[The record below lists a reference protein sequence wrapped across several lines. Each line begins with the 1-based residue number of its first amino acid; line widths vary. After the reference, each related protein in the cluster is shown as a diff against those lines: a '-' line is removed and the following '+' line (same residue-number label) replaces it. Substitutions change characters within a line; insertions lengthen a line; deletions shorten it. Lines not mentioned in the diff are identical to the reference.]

1 MKLHYHRNKD
11 GISNFG
17 DDLNPW
23 LWSRLLTEELDDD
36 PHAMFLGIGTLLN
49 DRLPPAPA
57 RVVFGTGFGI
67 GGPPVVD
74 ASWTFYA
81 VRGPLSAKTL
91 GLAPEYAVTDP
102 AILVSHFVP
111 PASPSTRVSFSYMP
125 HYRNACDTWRH
136 ACERI
141 GFGYIDPRRPVE
153 EVLQAVQSTRVLL
166 AEAMHGAII
175 ADTLRVPWVPIRSRD
190 KILRF
195 KWEDWCTSMDVRY
208 QPAATVALWEGS
220 SLADR
225 ARSAVKGMWASVQL
239 LRAARSAAT
248 LSRDAVFHD
257 RRRRFDD
264 LVERVRHDVRA
275 GRFESRARPRNRAA
289 LEGQAATGAARAAS
303 AAMTQ
308 EN

>member
-23 LWSRLLTEELDDD
+23 LWSRLLAHELDDD
-36 PHAMFLGIGTLLN
+36 ATTMFLGIGTLLN

-57 RVVFGTGFGI
+57 RVVFGTGVGI
-67 GGPPVVD
+67 GGPAVVD
-74 ASWTFYA
+74 SSWTFYA
-81 VRGPLSAKTL
+81 VRGPLSAKAL

-111 PASPSTRVSFSYMP
+111 ETSSAKRTAFSYMP
-125 HYRNACDTWRH
+125 HYRNACDTWRD

-141 GFGYIDPRRPVE
+141 GFGYIDPRRPVD
-153 EVLQAVQSTRVLL
+153 EVLQAVQSTGVLL

-195 KWEDWCTSMDVRY
+195 KWEDWCSSMEVSY
-208 QPAATVALWEGS
+208 EPASTVALWEGS
-220 SLADR
+220 SLTDR
-225 ARSAVKGMWASVQL
+225 FRAGVKGMWASVQL
-239 LRAARSAAT
+239 RRAARSAAM
-248 LSRDAVFHD
+248 LSRDGVFHQ
-257 RRRRFDD
+257 RRRRFND
-264 LVERVRHDVRA
+264 LVDQFRRDVRA
-275 GRFESRARPRNRAA
+275 GRFEAGAERRSRVAVRPQPVPPTAPAGVARAR
-289 LEGQAATGAARAAS
+289 
-303 AAMTQ
+303 
-308 EN
+308 